1 MIGQSLP
8 LSYYILLKV
17 ELDVDDEREEC
28 RPDGGAPVEQARAVA
43 CEPDEDCAVFTSELR
58 MNRMSLSKR
67 KRGCTRARRRTSCV
81 DVLTSGKKNVNQLRR
96 PRNALRAQACYTHN
110 ARATI

>member
-28 RPDGGAPVEQARAVA
+28 RPDGGPPVEQARAGA

-67 KRGCTRARRRTSCV
+67 KRGCTRARRVGLRV
-81 DVLTSGKKNVNQLRR
+81 DVLTSGKKNAN
-96 PRNALRAQACYTHN
+96 
-110 ARATI
+110 

>member
-67 KRGCTRARRRTSCV
+67 KSGDVPELAVGLRV
-81 DVLTSGKKNVNQLRR
+81 DVLTSGKKNVN
-96 PRNALRAQACYTHN
+96 
-110 ARATI
+110 